1 MFPEKPDSKK
11 VQSSGYWEC
20 EDCSENTAEC
30 FCCKKKGAILVFPK
44 KGKPKA
50 AGSANILNEISPSGA
65 ENVNIIEDDENIE
78 ENNND
83 LDKLN

>member
-1 MFPEKPDSKK
+1 M
-11 VQSSGYWEC
+11 
-20 EDCSENTAEC
+20 
-30 FCCKKKGAILVFPK
+30 FPK

-83 LDKLN
+83 LDKLNQEAEMQLEDIQSSNEKESSALVE